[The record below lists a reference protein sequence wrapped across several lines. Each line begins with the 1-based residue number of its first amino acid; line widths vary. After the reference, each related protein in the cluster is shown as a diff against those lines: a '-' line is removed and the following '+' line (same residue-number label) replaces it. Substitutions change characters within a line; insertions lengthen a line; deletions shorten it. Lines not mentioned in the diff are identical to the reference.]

1 MVRNRETRQSFVRL
15 RSHAWTD
22 RQLKARGAEAVGPDD
37 WVKKVITDYA
47 TFLSARIVPL
57 ARKFG
62 MRIYISGVL
71 PPVIED
77 FCACHPVLQNERLR
91 ISLTAG
97 ESVFADLEAVADKYI
112 SVSLAL

>member
-1 MVRNRETRQSFVRL
+1 MALTCLGTN
-15 RSHAWTD
+15 
-22 RQLKARGAEAVGPDD
+22 RQLKARGAAAVGPDD

-57 ARKFG
+57 ARRFG

-77 FCACHPVLQNERLR
+77 CCAWRPVFRDVR
-91 ISLTAG
+91 RPISLTAC
-97 ESVFADLEAVADKYI
+97 
-112 SVSLAL
+112 